1 MEDKNTGAVEI
12 IVGVG
17 VLLWG
22 ADAVV
27 WGSSRHDPIM
37 MDRTLVVNDAAR
49 ACLEDARITTMLL
62 GISRLK
68 AMGPLS
74 I

>member
-1 MEDKNTGAVEI
+1 VDDKNTGAVEI

-17 VLLWG
+17 VPLWG

-27 WGSSRHDPIM
+27 WGSSRRDPIM
-37 MDRTLVVNDAAR
+37 MDRTLVVNDVAKV
-49 ACLEDARITTMLL
+49 CLEDARITTALL
-62 GISRLK
+62 GIFKLK